1 MIFVSSGYGLYG
13 GTRATCWPRSRHAR
27 SGSRLACPAQMGL
40 LSLRRLA
47 SAELCWLIARLAHQ
61 NGRVHARGPNS
72 EREYDPQEDGHDTS
86 PLPPAGL
93 ITPGA
98 CRGSILSSRPTQD
111 PLTRARYMVRA
122 SWLLPH
128 SRRHSSALK
137 LGACNLKS
145 REKSCAWRSTTS
157 SRPPRRLNRRSRT
170 STASPS
176 SPPTLAASSTS
187 ACSRRGR
194 SLRSGARTNRR
205 AGRPRNHLLFPFDR
219 LAPILGL
226 AQLRLPREQ
235 A

>member
-1 MIFVSSGYGLYG
+1 MACTVDS
-13 GTRATCWPRSRHAR
+13 RATCWPRSLHAA
-27 SGSRLACPAQMGL
+27 S
-40 LSLRRLA
+40 LA

-61 NGRVHARGPNS
+61 SGRVHARGPNS

-86 PLPPAGL
+86 PLPPAER

-98 CRGSILSSRPTQD
+98 CRGSILSSRTTQH

-122 SWLLPH
+122 SWLPPH
-128 SRRHSSALK
+128 SRRRSSALK

-145 REKSCAWRSTTS
+145 RERCCAWRPTMR

-187 ACSRRGR
+187 ACNRRGR
-194 SLRSGARTNRR
+194 SLRSDARTNRR
-205 AGRPRNHLLFPFDR
+205 AGRRPSHLLFPFDR

-226 AQLRLPREQ
+226 AQLLREQ